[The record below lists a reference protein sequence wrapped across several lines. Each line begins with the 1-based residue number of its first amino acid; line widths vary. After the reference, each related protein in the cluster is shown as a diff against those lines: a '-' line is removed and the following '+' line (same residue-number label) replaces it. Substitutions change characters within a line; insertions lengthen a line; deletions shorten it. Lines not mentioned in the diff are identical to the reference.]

1 MDPVSDAE
9 LGRELAPFAGGASP
23 DTRKMARIG
32 ALLAASARRAGV
44 RAVLSGQWTTGVVLD
59 ALPHITIRS
68 AETLRSHYGL
78 EGDALA
84 DALVTNAVR
93 STSAIGAAMGTLAA
107 ASEASGAGLVTLPL
121 PVIVDAVATALVEVK
136 LIAELHEA
144 LGHPIAESG
153 TRRALMLAEAWAGG
167 RGVSREAILAGG
179 SRLASGAARRELR
192 GLLRRRLARRTRRSL
207 TSLAPALLGAAAA
220 AELNRRGTRKLA
232 ATVRADL
239 AAHHP

>member
-1 MDPVSDAE
+1 MDPTSDGD
-9 LGRELAPFAGGASP
+9 LGRALAPFVAGASA

-32 ALLAASARRAGV
+32 AMLAASARRAGV

-59 ALPHITIRS
+59 ALPHIPIRS
-68 AETLRSHYGL
+68 AETLRSHYHLDGA
-78 EGDALA
+78 ALA
-84 DALVTNAVR
+84 DALVANAVR
-93 STSAIGAAMGTLAA
+93 TTSAIGAAMGTLAA
-107 ASEASGAGLVTLPL
+107 ASETSGAGLVTLPV
-121 PVIVDAVATALVEVK
+121 PVVVDAVATALVEVK

-144 LGHPIAESG
+144 LGHPLAETGS
-153 TRRALMLAEAWAGG
+153 RRAMMLAEAWARG
-167 RGVSREAILAGG
+167 RGVSREAIMAGG

-239 AAHHP
+239 AAATP